1 MKNKLFT
8 ITLAALSI
16 VLAGSCEKSD
26 DIAPDNGS
34 TAKVL
39 PKGALPGEF
48 SVSATKKVYFSKGNL
63 YYNGISY
70 RFEDY
75 QWEFPN
81 KHIGHFYWSKNAS
94 VAISGK
100 YNESTTRA
108 SDVFFTNAKAET
120 ASNTFTVDNGAAGMY
135 RTLSKEEWKYLF
147 TGREDASNKYG
158 YATLQ
163 REGTIGTVYGII
175 LLPDYFDD
183 PKTNKGISAFV
194 PAPSTGWK
202 QNIYD
207 KDGWNAME
215 SAGAVFLPAA
225 GYHNSLEVRNVNIQG
240 SYWSSSTCSDDNVY
254 CVFFKDTR
262 LAYNHESGR
271 AFGYSVRLVTDAN

>member
-16 VLAGSCEKSD
+16 VLAGSCEKND
-26 DIAPDNGS
+26 DITPD

-39 PKGALPGEF
+39 PNGALPGVF

-63 YYNGISY
+63 YYDGSFFF
-70 RFEDY
+70 FENY
-75 QWEFPN
+75 QWEFPTSWNN
-81 KHIGHFYWSKNAS
+81 KHIGHFCWSKNAS

-100 YNESTTRA
+100 YNESTTRV
-108 SDVFFTNAKAET
+108 SDVFFTNAEAET
-120 ASNTFTVDNGAAGMY
+120 ASKTFSVNRATGRY

-147 TGREDASNKYG
+147 TRREDASNKYG

-163 REGTIGTVYGII
+163 LDGTKGTVYGII

-183 PKTNKGISAFV
+183 PKTNKGNSAFV

-225 GYHNSLEVRNVNIQG
+225 GYYNSREVKNVNIQG
-240 SYWSSSTCSDDNVY
+240 SYWSSSTYSDNSMYFVLFKETY
-254 CVFFKDTR
+254 LKYECTSACVQ
-262 LAYNHESGR
+262 
-271 AFGYSVRLVTDAN
+271 GYSVRLVTDAN